1 MEQDLAG
8 GCSQKLCL
16 KSHVAEPYQRG
27 LGDPGATPLPF
38 MSLVSPFGDDY
49 EQLGLL
55 CCGLGQREAEV
66 SSVWRTLSL
75 LQLCSSARQE
85 VSSRLG
91 L

>member
-55 CCGLGQREAEV
+55 CCGLGAKGGRSQ
-66 SSVWRTLSL
+66 LSMENPL
-75 LQLCSSARQE
+75 TAAA
-85 VSSRLG
+85 V
-91 L
+91 